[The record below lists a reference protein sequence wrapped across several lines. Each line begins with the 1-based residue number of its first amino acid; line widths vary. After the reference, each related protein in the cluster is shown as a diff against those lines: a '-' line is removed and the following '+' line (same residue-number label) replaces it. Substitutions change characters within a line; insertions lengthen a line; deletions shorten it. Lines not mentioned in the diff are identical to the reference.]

1 MPLIWARVDA
11 KLIHGQVC
19 VAWTPHL
26 GIDGLVVA
34 DHDLAADAWAQKIM
48 MMALPP
54 ELSQSCFSAPEAVP
68 EILASKEW
76 LQRKVL
82 LIFKDLWGVVQ
93 ALAAGLDLKKLNLG
107 NQARLDCGRVIR
119 LADCFYVNE
128 AELDELKRLYL
139 AGVEL
144 IIQSVPS
151 ARGVIWRPSD
161 AA

>member
-1 MPLIWARVDA
+1 MPLIWARVDG

-26 GIDGLVVA
+26 GIDSIVVA
-34 DHDLAADAWAQKIM
+34 DRDLAADGWAQKIM

-54 ELSQSCFSAPEAVP
+54 EISRSFFSAPETVP

-82 LIFKDLWGVVQ
+82 LIFKDLLGVSQ
-93 ALAAGLDLKKLNLG
+93 ALAAGLDLKRLNLG
-107 NQARLDCGRVIR
+107 NQARLDCGRVIC
-119 LADCFYVNE
+119 LADSFYVNS

-139 AGVEL
+139 AGLEL
-144 IIQSVPS
+144 IIQAVPS